1 MLLSNFSDADMNI
14 WIRTMSFESFFLY
27 PWEMAAIIVARETL
41 ILGSEYS
48 LPLGLATNTGNH
60 ASDTAL
66 APLFPPNARTKIF
79 LTTNSAWMDERFS
92 TTS

>member
-1 MLLSNFSDADMNI
+1 MLLSNFSDADMNT
-14 WIRTMSFESFFLY
+14 WIRTMSFAPLFLY
-27 PWEMAAIIVARETL
+27 PLEMAAIIVARETL

-66 APLFPPNARTKIF
+66 APLFPPNATTKIF